1 MTSPRMEPVWSWR
14 YGVGEEQNQ
23 SHRRMRA
30 RLNGA
35 EGASGEITLFALH
48 LPTPYQKNN
57 IKNESREYHKLR
69 FLILDPGRY
78 PHPVML
84 SVT

>member
-1 MTSPRMEPVWSWR
+1 MESEKSRINHIV
-14 YGVGEEQNQ
+14 
-23 SHRRMRA
+23 MRA

-57 IKNESREYHKLR
+57 IKTESREYHKLR